1 MNRVEITGDM
11 THLGKY
17 QGRIFFESE
26 YPLRISSEL
35 LVTATLI
42 ANMKK
47 PGGQPYSGMQVDRE
61 FKENIRQAQA
71 LLTSWRS
78 YYQLVDLD
86 GLAVVEKTSQIKP
99 FIGCF
104 FSGGV
109 DSFYTLLEQQA
120 EITHLI
126 CIHGFDIPV
135 ENKALFALVE
145 KNVKTI
151 AQQMGIQLI
160 LIKTNLRAFFTAN
173 EMDWG
178 GEAFGT
184 GLASVGHLLADQ
196 FSKIYIPASLDLNNL
211 MPWGSHPELDPL
223 WSSGSLQFVHH
234 GCLPRIDKIKR
245 LTDNPLALKFLRVCY
260 LNKNNAYNCCKCE
273 KCIRTMVSLHA
284 YGVLDCCESFPK
296 KLSLRSVKKLWI
308 TSEAAKIFVRENIS
322 LLAATGHD
330 PELQKVL
337 EGLLETPKWK
347 VDLYLSLKKK
357 KNRFLSVVSYLV
369 ERIKTDIFSMPRS

>member
-11 THLGKY
+11 TNLGKY

-47 PGGQPYSGMQVDRE
+47 PDGQSYSGVQLDRE
-61 FKENIRQAQA
+61 FKKNIRQAQA

-78 YYQLVDLD
+78 YYQSVDLD

-145 KNVKTI
+145 
-151 AQQMGIQLI
+151 
-160 LIKTNLRAFFTAN
+160 
-173 EMDWG
+173 
-178 GEAFGT
+178 
-184 GLASVGHLLADQ
+184 
-196 FSKIYIPASLDLNNL
+196 
-211 MPWGSHPELDPL
+211 
-223 WSSGSLQFVHH
+223 
-234 GCLPRIDKIKR
+234 
-245 LTDNPLALKFLRVCY
+245 
-260 LNKNNAYNCCKCE
+260 
-273 KCIRTMVSLHA
+273 
-284 YGVLDCCESFPK
+284 
-296 KLSLRSVKKLWI
+296 
-308 TSEAAKIFVRENIS
+308 
-322 LLAATGHD
+322 
-330 PELQKVL
+330 
-337 EGLLETPKWK
+337 
-347 VDLYLSLKKK
+347 
-357 KNRFLSVVSYLV
+357 
-369 ERIKTDIFSMPRS
+369 